1 MKKKSSRSLHK
12 SLHEAKVVV
21 VVLPKLQKAEFS
33 LRKSI
38 MLTKMFFLPFFVAF
52 VLLISSQLFF
62 VLEKD
67 QTIRPEKLR
76 LKIFIFW

>member
-38 MLTKMFFLPFFVAF
+38 MLTKTFFLPFFVACVF
-52 VLLISSQLFF
+52 
-62 VLEKD
+62 
-67 QTIRPEKLR
+67 
-76 LKIFIFW
+76 

>member
-12 SLHEAKVVV
+12 SLHEAKVV